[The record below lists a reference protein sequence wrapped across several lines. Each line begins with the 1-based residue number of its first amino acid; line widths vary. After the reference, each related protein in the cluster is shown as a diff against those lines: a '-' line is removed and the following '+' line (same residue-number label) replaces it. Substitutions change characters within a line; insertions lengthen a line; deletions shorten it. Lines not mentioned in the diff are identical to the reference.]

1 MKKMRTF
8 ANQKYIYNMFED
20 FYKFL
25 SSLNFDITNKSDD
38 SIAFSHNGLN
48 YLFVYDNNDPY
59 YLRLLLPNVINVED
73 FKDKGDLNSVIN
85 DYNSK
90 FKTVKLIIIGNSLWF
105 AIEQFVYSKDDNSL
119 NQLFS
124 RIISV
129 LETVILNF
137 RSDFL
142 QK

>member
-1 MKKMRTF
+1 
-8 ANQKYIYNMFED
+8 MFEE

-25 SSLNFDITNKSDD
+25 SSPNYDITNKSDD
-38 SIAFSHNGLN
+38 SIAFSYNGLN

-73 FKDKGDLNSVIN
+73 FKDKGNLNDVIN

-90 FKTVKLIIIGNSLWF
+90 FKTVKLIIIDNSLWF
-105 AIEQFVYSKDDNSL
+105 SIEQFVYSKDNNSL

-129 LETVILNF
+129 IETVIMNF
-137 RSDFL
+137 RNDFL
-142 QK
+142 QKQ